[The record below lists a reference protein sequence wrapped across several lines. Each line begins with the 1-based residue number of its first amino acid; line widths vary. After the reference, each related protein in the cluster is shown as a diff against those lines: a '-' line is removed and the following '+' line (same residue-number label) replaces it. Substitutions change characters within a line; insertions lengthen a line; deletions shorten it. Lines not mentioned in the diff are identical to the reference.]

1 MKHII
6 LITEQQANN
15 IKNILN
21 NNTFS
26 IEKLKSIKWEN
37 GYDIIQYCE
46 NCNLICLGEGM
57 SRKVFQIDDERV
69 IKIEKYGRHRNN
81 QNTRELKAFLDCN
94 NEMKQFVPLIYDWDK
109 TDSNPLWIIAEQVLP
124 ASYADFQKILGI
136 DFGSY
141 TSSDDIEQMKQDMKT
156 YSKYPGKT
164 INKYSFNLMDFLE
177 TYEEGKGDI
186 SMYQPY
192 IQKNKWLAE
201 LINILDHG
209 IVNPWELYTIENWG
223 LVKRNGQP
231 KLIILDIGI

>member
-15 IKNILN
+15 VKNILN

-46 NCNLICLGEGM
+46 NCNLICLGQGM

-69 IKIEKYGRHRNN
+69 IKIEKNVRNEDN
-81 QNTRELKAFLDCN
+81 QNTRELEAFLDCN

-109 TDSNPLWIIAEQVLP
+109 TDSNPLWIISEQVLP

-141 TSSDDIEQMKQDMKT
+141 TSLTDIEQMKQDVET

-177 TYEEGKGDI
+177 AYDEGDI

-192 IQKNKWLAE
+192 INKNKWLTE
-201 LINILDHG
+201 LVNILDHG
-209 IVNPWELYTIENWG
+209 VVNPWEILIIENWG